1 MKLSSVEAEDFDA
14 AKKKIVR
21 KSSGNSVVFGC
32 GFESA
37 IFFFSFGRSV
47 CTLSLYKL

>member
-37 IFFFSFGRSV
+37 IFFF
-47 CTLSLYKL
+47 